1 MKIKITKKSDQTD
14 IGVINLSKAAAV
26 HLHPVEGL
34 EILFSE
40 LSGTPAKFSEDLYD
54 FHIVAIAGDGKAY
67 LSNATTPS
75 EILTAYMSEE

>member
-1 MKIKITKKSDQTD
+1 MKIQITKKSDPKD
-14 IGVINLSKAAAV
+14 VGVINLSKAAAV

-34 EILFSE
+34 EIFSE